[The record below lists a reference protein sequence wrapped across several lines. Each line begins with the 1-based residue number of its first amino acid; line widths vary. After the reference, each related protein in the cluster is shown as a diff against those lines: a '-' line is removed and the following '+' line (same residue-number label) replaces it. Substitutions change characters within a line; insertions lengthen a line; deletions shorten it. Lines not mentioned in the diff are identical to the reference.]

1 VTGEPLRI
9 NQILRVRVVFTREM
23 DRPVVCDGRMGVSGA
38 IPYFFLEAFA
48 EAGLR
53 RKIGE

>member
-9 NQILRVRVVFTREM
+9 NQILRVRVVFTREI